1 MRDPVTGFEY
11 PEHWVRACTDPPL
24 LDAVEHGLAVLTSSG
39 TVLRRGFSTGTTAA
53 ASCKAAVLSLAGP
66 CSRVVVTIPCGL
78 TVDVPVS
85 ARDGR
90 ATAAKYAGDYPG
102 DLTAGLCFIAEARPA
117 EDGCT
122 RIITGPGIG
131 RFSRDTP
138 RYRKGEPA
146 ISPPAQ
152 ECIDRALAE
161 ACAALGL
168 SGVIMTLSAPE
179 GVFIGPRTLNP
190 RVGVEGGIS
199 VLGTTGLVEPWDDH
213 LAVSVLERIAAA
225 DRVVLTTGRIGL
237 RYARLLFPGH
247 EAILAG
253 ARIRQALDA
262 SPGEVVLCG
271 LPGLILRYCDPG
283 ILEGTGCAT
292 VGELAATPAFE
303 GRFTRA
309 MAAFSRRHPGVRVV
323 CMDRDGHVIGDSTR
337 CAGEDSTFFAGDRR

>member
-11 PEHWVRACTDPPL
+11 PERWVHACRDPAA
-24 LDAVEHGLAVLTSSG
+24 LDAAAQGLAVLTSSG

-53 ASCKAAVLSLAGP
+53 AACKAAVLSLEEP
-66 CSRVVVTIPCGL
+66 CSSVAVTIPCGL
-78 TVDVPVS
+78 TVRVPVS
-85 ARDGR
+85 AREGR

-102 DLTAGLCFIAEARPA
+102 DLTAGLCFRSEARLA

-122 RIITGPGIG
+122 RLSTGPGIG

-146 ISPPAQ
+146 ISPPAR
-152 ECIDRALAE
+152 ECIDRSLAE
-161 ACAALGL
+161 ACDALGL
-168 SGVIMTLSAPE
+168 SGVSVSLSAPD

-213 LAVSVLERIAAA
+213 LAESVLERIANA
-225 DRVVLTTGRIGL
+225 DRVVLTTGRVGL
-237 RYARLLFPGH
+237 RYARLLFPAH
-247 EAILAG
+247 EAVLTG
-253 ARIRQALDA
+253 ARIGEAIDA
-262 SPGEVVLCG
+262 APGEVVLCG

-283 ILEGTGCAT
+283 ILEGTGYAT
-292 VGELAATPAFE
+292 VEELAATPAFG

-309 MAAFSRRHPGVRVV
+309 IAAFSRRHPGVRVV
-323 CMDRDGHVIGDSTR
+323 CVDRDGRVIADSTR
-337 CAGEDSTFFAGDRR
+337 CTDESDGSSGGDRP

>member
-11 PEHWVRACTDPPL
+11 PEHWVRACRDPAL
-24 LDAVEHGLAVLTSSG
+24 LDAVEQGLAVLTSSG

-53 ASCKAAVLSLAGP
+53 AACKAAALSLAGP
-66 CSRVVVTIPCGL
+66 CNGVAVTIPCGL
-78 TVDVPVS
+78 TVEVPVS

-102 DLTAGLCFIAEARPA
+102 DLTAGLCFMAEARPA

-122 RIITGPGIG
+122 RIATGPGIG
-131 RFSRDTP
+131 RFGRDTP
-138 RYRKGEPA
+138 RYRTGEPA
-146 ISPPAQ
+146 ISPPAR
-152 ECIDRALAE
+152 ECIDRALTE

-168 SGVIMTLSAPE
+168 PGVIVSLSAPE

-190 RVGVEGGIS
+190 RVGVAGGIS

-213 LAVSVLERIAAA
+213 LAESVLERIATA

-237 RYARLLFPGH
+237 RYARLLFPSH
-247 EAILAG
+247 EAVLAG
-253 ARIRQALDA
+253 ARIREALDA
-262 SPGEVVLCG
+262 APREVVLCG

-292 VGELAATPAFE
+292 IEELAATPAFK

-323 CMDRDGHVIGDSTR
+323 CVDRDGQIIADSTR
-337 CAGEDSTFFAGDRR
+337 CTGEGSGSFAGDRP